1 MDETLKVLFEACRN
15 GDLNK
20 VKSLITS
27 ENINAQDVLGRKSTP
42 LHFSS
47 GFGRKDVVEYLLSQN
62 ANVHMKDDGGL
73 IPLHNA
79 ASFGHAEVVQLLLD
93 HHSDVNALDNWNYS
107 SLAEAA
113 SKGKVDVCLIL
124 LQHGADP
131 NLKNSDGKSALD
143 LADSS
148 TRPVLTGEY
157 RKDELL
163 EAARAGNDEKLIGIL
178 TSTNVNCHAS
188 DGRKS
193 TPLHLAAGYNRL
205 TTCKILLE
213 HGADVLCKDK
223 GGLVPLH
230 NAASYGR
237 KYSSIIFNSSQFNCL
252 QSLDYDVAELLIEH
266 GAQINACDLWQ
277 YTPIHEAASK
287 SRVDVCTLLLS
298 HGADPTLANCHG
310 KTALDIAASRELRD
324 RILYEYNG
332 YSFLDAVYHGD
343 LSRVKKLLTNETIHF
358 QHFKT
363 GDLCLHMAC
372 TSSSIKHRRQIV
384 EILIRRGADINVF
397 NDRQIAPIHLC
408 AAADY
413 CDILDILLKNNA
425 NINLLDGQ
433 GQSALHH
440 AVKSGHLNTCRLL
453 LARKIDTSIVCSNG
467 HTASEMAT
475 SSNIRQLFMN
485 DNDNVTSI
493 PESLDLELQLLEASK
508 SGDLD
513 VVKRILT
520 MNPML
525 VNCRDA
531 QGRNSTPLHFAA
543 GYNRLQVVEYLLSM
557 GADVT
562 ARDKGGL
569 VPLHNSCSYGH
580 FEVTALLLNSGAS
593 PQTTDL
599 WKVTPLHESA
609 IKGKFEICK
618 LLLKHGADPNKKNR
632 DGATPLD
639 LVKER
644 DSDIADLLRGDSAI
658 LELAKKG
665 NLERLRKLITPENVN
680 CRDPQGRNSTP
691 LHLAAGYNHYEIA
704 QLLLA
709 NGCDPNTVD
718 KGGLIALHNASS
730 FGHVDIAT
738 LLINHHSDV
747 NARDNWS
754 YTPLH
759 EAASKG
765 RTQLCVLLLSHG
777 ANPHLRNQDNQTPY
791 DLTTADD
798 VKSLLLDA
806 MSVSISP
813 TPSMNNHNRTTV
825 TQSTRETTTILGA
838 ETNASSFRQRLP
850 SATSQPQSTS
860 PRHITSADGSM
871 SLVTDDEQREQAL
884 HMTMNEFLSLCQ
896 FQSSQHEDQVREL
909 FEREHITL
917 DILAEMTHNDLKE
930 IGVSAYGERHKLL
943 KGIERLYK
951 QAKDPWS
958 NVPER
963 GSVFLELDASDR
975 EYRLVE
981 DELQSTIREHK
992 DRCGGIF
999 SRYVVLKIEKIRNRR
1014 LWDRYCHRRNEIQD
1028 DNNGHENERLLFH
1041 GSPFIHSIM
1050 NKGFDERHASIT
1062 GMFGAGIYFAENS
1075 SKSNQ
1080 YVYGIGG
1087 GNGCAQHK
1095 DKSCYICPRQMLLCR
1110 VCLGRSFLQ
1119 FNASKLAHAPPG
1131 HHSVIGRPSQGGLV
1145 YPEYVIYRGEQAYP
1159 EYCIT
1164 YNLLNPV
1171 NSDQE

>member
-1 MDETLKVLFEACRN
+1 MDELLKELFEACRN
-15 GDLNK
+15 GDLIK
-20 VKSLITS
+20 VKKLITP
-27 ENINAQDVLGRKSTP
+27 ENINAQDILGRKSTP

-47 GFGRKDVVEYLLSQN
+47 GFGRRDVVEYLLSQN

-79 ASFGHAEVVQLLLD
+79 ASFGHAEVVQLLLN
-93 HHSDVNALDNWNYS
+93 HHSNVNALDSWNYS
-107 SLAEAA
+107 PLAEAA
-113 SKGKVDVCLIL
+113 SKGKVDVCHIL

-163 EAARAGNDEKLIGIL
+163 EAARAGNEEKLLSLL
-178 TSTNVNCHAS
+178 TLANVNCHAS

-205 TTCKILLE
+205 AICKILLE
-213 HGADVLCKDK
+213 RGADVSCKDK

-230 NAASYGR
+230 NAASYGH
-237 KYSSIIFNSSQFNCL
+237 CE
-252 QSLDYDVAELLIEH
+252 VAELLIQH
-266 GAQINACDLWQ
+266 GAQINASDLWQ

-287 SRVDVCTLLLS
+287 SRVDVCTLLLT
-298 HGADPTLANCHG
+298 HGADLTLTNCHG

-324 RILYEYNG
+324 RILYEHNG
-332 YSFLDAVYHGD
+332 YSLLNAVQQGD
-343 LSRVKKLLTNETIHF
+343 LHRIKKFLTNETINF

-363 GDLCLHMAC
+363 GDSPLHVAC
-372 TSSSIKHRRQIV
+372 TLSSTKHRRQIF
-384 EILIRRGADINVF
+384 EMLLRRGALINVL
-397 NDRQIAPIHLC
+397 NTTQIAPIHLC
-408 AAADY
+408 AAADHS
-413 CDILDILLKNNA
+413 DILDMLLKHNA
-425 NINLLDGQ
+425 DINLLDGQ
-433 GQSALHH
+433 GQTALHH
-440 AVKSGHLNTCRLL
+440 AAK
-453 LARKIDTSIVCSNG
+453 NG
-467 HTASEMAT
+467 HTNACRFLITHRIDTRILSSCGQTALDLAS
-475 SSNIRQLFMN
+475 SSIVQQLLMTYEN
-485 DNDNVTSI
+485 EKVILTPNVT
-493 PESLDLELQLLEASK
+493 DLQLQLLEASK
-508 SGDLD
+508 SGDVD
-513 VVKRILT
+513 VVKRVLT
-520 MNPML
+520 FNPSL

-543 GYNRLQVVEYLLSM
+543 GYNRLQVVEYLLSA

-580 FEVTALLLNSGAS
+580 LEVTALLLKHGAS
-593 PQTTDL
+593 PQVTDL

-609 IKGKFEICK
+609 AKGKFEICK
-618 LLLKHGADPNKKNR
+618 LLIQNGADINKKNR
-632 DGATPLD
+632 DGAIPLD

-644 DSDIADLLRGDSAI
+644 DSDVADLLRGDNAI

-665 NLERLRKLITPENVN
+665 NLERLRKLLTPENVN
-680 CRDPQGRNSTP
+680 CRDPLGRNSTP

-704 QLLLA
+704 QFLLE
-709 NGCDPNTVD
+709 NGSNPNAVD

-730 FGHVDIAT
+730 FGHVDVAT
-738 LLINHHSDV
+738 LLINYHSDI

-765 RTQLCVLLLSHG
+765 RTQLCSLLLAH
-777 ANPHLRNQDNQTPY
+777 
-791 DLTTADD
+791 DLATADD

-806 MSVSISP
+806 MSIPISP
-813 TPSMNNHNRTTV
+813 TSSPGNRYRTTLSL
-825 TQSTRETTTILGA
+825 TTRETTSILGA
-838 ETNASSFRQRLP
+838 ETNDNNPSRQRL
-850 SATSQPQSTS
+850 
-860 PRHITSADGSM
+860 TSASSQQHSTIQRHLSIGDGSM
-871 SLVTDDEQREQAL
+871 SLVTDEERREQAL
-884 HMTMNEFLSLCQ
+884 HMTMDEFLSLCQ
-896 FQSSQHEDQVREL
+896 FQSSQQQESIREL

-917 DILAEMTHNDLKE
+917 DILAEMAHNDLKD
-930 IGVSAYGERHKLL
+930 IGIVAYGERHKLL

-958 NVPER
+958 NIPER
-963 GSVFLELDASDR
+963 GSVFIELDANDR

-992 DRCGGIF
+992 DNCGGIF
-999 SRYVVLKIEKIRNRR
+999 TRYIVLKIEKIRNRR
-1014 LWDRYCHRRNEIQD
+1014 LWDRYCHRRNEIQE

-1041 GSPFIHSIM
+1041 GSPFLHSIM
-1050 NKGFDERHASIT
+1050 HKGFDERHASIT

-1080 YVYGIGG
+1080 YIYGIGG
-1087 GNGCAQHK
+1087 GNGCALHTN
-1095 DKSCYICPRQMLLCR
+1095 KSCYLCSRQMLLCR

-1119 FNASKLAHAPPG
+1119 FSASKLAHAPPG
-1131 HHSVIGRPSQGGLV
+1131 HHSVIGRPTQGGLA

-1171 NSDQE
+1171 NNDNE

>member
-1 MDETLKVLFEACRN
+1 MDDTLKELFEACRN
-15 GDLNK
+15 GDLVK
-20 VKSLITS
+20 VKKIITP
-27 ENINAQDVLGRKSTP
+27 ENINAQDILGRKSTP

-47 GFGRKDVVEYLLSQN
+47 GFGRKEIVEYLLNQN

-79 ASFGHAEVVQLLLD
+79 ASFGHAEVVQLLLNY
-93 HHSDVNALDNWNYS
+93 HSDVNALDNWNYS
-107 SLAEAA
+107 PLAEAA

-131 NLKNSDGKSALD
+131 NIKNSDGKSALD

-163 EAARAGNDEKLIGIL
+163 EAARSGNEEKLLSLL
-178 TSTNVNCHAS
+178 TLANVNCHAS

-205 TTCKILLE
+205 TICKILLE

-230 NAASYGR
+230 NAASYGH
-237 KYSSIIFNSSQFNCL
+237 YE
-252 QSLDYDVAELLIEH
+252 VAELLIKH
-266 GAQINACDLWQ
+266 GAQVNACDLWQ

-287 SRVDVCTLLLS
+287 SRIDVCTLLLS
-298 HGADPTLANCHG
+298 HSADPTLSNCHS

-332 YSFLDAVYHGD
+332 YSFLDAIHNGD
-343 LSRVKKLLTNETIHF
+343 TSRVKKLLTNETINF
-358 QHFKT
+358 RHFKT
-363 GDLCLHMAC
+363 GDSPLHVAC
-372 TSSSIKHRRQIV
+372 TSSSSKHRRQIF
-384 EILIRRGADINVF
+384 EMLIRRGALVNAL
-397 NDRQIAPIHLC
+397 NTAQMAPIHIC
-408 AAADY
+408 AAADH
-413 CDILDILLKNNA
+413 DDLLEILFKHNA
-425 NINLLDGQ
+425 DINLLDGQ
-433 GQSALHH
+433 GQTSLHH
-440 AVKSGHLNTCRLL
+440 AVKNGHLNACRFLITH
-453 LARKIDTSIVCSNG
+453 KIDTSIVSSYG
-467 HTASEMAT
+467 QTALDMA
-475 SSNIRQLFMN
+475 SASNIQQLLMTYEN
-485 DNDNVTSI
+485 EKVILTPNIT
-493 PESLDLELQLLEASK
+493 DLQLQLLEASK

-513 VVKRILT
+513 VVKRVLT
-520 MNPML
+520 FNPSL
-525 VNCRDA
+525 VNCRDV

-543 GYNRLQVVEYLLSM
+543 GYNRLQVVEYLLAM

-580 FEVTALLLNSGAS
+580 LEVTALLLNNGAS
-593 PQTTDL
+593 SQVTDL

-609 IKGKFEICK
+609 AKGKFEICK
-618 LLLKHGADPNKKNR
+618 LLIKYGADINKKNR

-639 LVKER
+639 LVKDR
-644 DSDIADLLRGDSAI
+644 DSDVADLLRGDSAI

-665 NLERLRKLITPENVN
+665 NLERLRKLLTPENVN
-680 CRDPQGRNSTP
+680 CRDPLGRNSTP

-704 QLLLA
+704 QFLLE
-709 NGCDPNTVD
+709 NGGNPNAVD

-730 FGHVDIAT
+730 FGHVDVAT
-738 LLINHHSDV
+738 LLINYHSDV

-765 RTQLCVLLLSHG
+765 RTQLCSLLLAHG
-777 ANPHLRNQDNQTPY
+777 ANPHLQNQDNQTPL
-791 DLTTADD
+791 DLATADD

-806 MSVSISP
+806 MSTPITPTSP
-813 TPSMNNHNRTTV
+813 TSNCYQTTL
-825 TQSTRETTTILGA
+825 TLATRETTSILGA
-838 ETNASSFRQRLP
+838 ETTTNSNNNSRQRLA
-850 SATSQPQSTS
+850 SASSLQQSTIQ
-860 PRHITSADGSM
+860 RHLPIGDGSM
-871 SLVTDDEQREQAL
+871 SLITDDERREQAL
-884 HMTMNEFLSLCQ
+884 HMTMDEFLSLCQ
-896 FQSSQHEDQVREL
+896 FQSSQQQDSLREL

-917 DILAEMTHNDLKE
+917 DILAEMTHNDLKD
-930 IGVSAYGERHKLL
+930 IGIVAYGERHKLL

-958 NVPER
+958 NIPDR
-963 GSVFLELDASDR
+963 GSVFIELDSNDQ

-992 DRCGGIF
+992 DNCGGIF
-999 SRYVVLKIEKIRNRR
+999 TRYVVLKIEKIRNRR

-1041 GSPFIHSIM
+1041 GSPFLHSIM
-1050 NKGFDERHASIT
+1050 HKGFDERHASIS

-1087 GNGCAQHK
+1087 GNGCTLHK
-1095 DKSCYICPRQMLLCR
+1095 DKSCYLCSRQMLLCR

-1119 FNASKLAHAPPG
+1119 FSASKLAHAPPG
-1131 HHSVIGRPSQGGLV
+1131 HHSVIGRPTQGGLA

-1171 NSDQE
+1171 NNDNE

>member
-1 MDETLKVLFEACRN
+1 MDDTLKELFEACRN
-15 GDLNK
+15 GDLVK
-20 VKSLITS
+20 VKKIITP
-27 ENINAQDVLGRKSTP
+27 ENINAQDILGRKSTP

-47 GFGRKDVVEYLLSQN
+47 GFGRKEIVEYLLNQN

-79 ASFGHAEVVQLLLD
+79 ASFGHAEVVQLLLNY
-93 HHSDVNALDNWNYS
+93 HSDVNALDNWNYS
-107 SLAEAA
+107 PLAEAA

-131 NLKNSDGKSALD
+131 NIKNSDGKSALD

-163 EAARAGNDEKLIGIL
+163 EAARSGNEEKLLSLL
-178 TSTNVNCHAS
+178 TLANVNCHAS

-205 TTCKILLE
+205 TICKILLE

-230 NAASYGR
+230 NAASYGH
-237 KYSSIIFNSSQFNCL
+237 YE
-252 QSLDYDVAELLIEH
+252 VAELLIKH
-266 GAQINACDLWQ
+266 GAQVNACDLWQ

-287 SRVDVCTLLLS
+287 SRIDVCTLLLS
-298 HGADPTLANCHG
+298 HSADPTLSNCHS

-332 YSFLDAVYHGD
+332 YSFLDAIHNGD
-343 LSRVKKLLTNETIHF
+343 TSRVKKLLTNETINF
-358 QHFKT
+358 RHFKT
-363 GDLCLHMAC
+363 GDSPLHVAC
-372 TSSSIKHRRQIV
+372 TSSSSKHRRQIF
-384 EILIRRGADINVF
+384 EMLIRRGALVNAL
-397 NDRQIAPIHLC
+397 NTAQMAPIHIC
-408 AAADY
+408 AAADH
-413 CDILDILLKNNA
+413 DDLLEILFKHNA
-425 NINLLDGQ
+425 DINLLDGQ
-433 GQSALHH
+433 GQTSLHH
-440 AVKSGHLNTCRLL
+440 AVKNGHLNACRFLITH
-453 LARKIDTSIVCSNG
+453 KIDTSIVSSYG
-467 HTASEMAT
+467 QTALDMA
-475 SSNIRQLFMN
+475 SASNIQQLLMTYEN
-485 DNDNVTSI
+485 EKVILTPNIT
-493 PESLDLELQLLEASK
+493 DLQLQLLEASK

-513 VVKRILT
+513 VVKRVLT
-520 MNPML
+520 FNPSL
-525 VNCRDA
+525 VNCRDV

-543 GYNRLQVVEYLLSM
+543 GYNRLQVVEYLLAM

-580 FEVTALLLNSGAS
+580 LEVTALLLNNGAS
-593 PQTTDL
+593 SQVTDL

-609 IKGKFEICK
+609 AKGKFEICK
-618 LLLKHGADPNKKNR
+618 LLIKYGADINKKNR

-639 LVKER
+639 LVKDR
-644 DSDIADLLRGDSAI
+644 DSDVADLLRGDSAI

-665 NLERLRKLITPENVN
+665 NLERLRKLLTPENVN
-680 CRDPQGRNSTP
+680 CRDPLGRNSTP

-704 QLLLA
+704 QFLLE
-709 NGCDPNTVD
+709 NGGNPNAVD

-730 FGHVDIAT
+730 FGHVDVAT
-738 LLINHHSDV
+738 LLINYHSDV

-765 RTQLCVLLLSHG
+765 RTQLCSLLLAHG
-777 ANPHLRNQDNQTPY
+777 ANPHLQNQDNQTPL
-791 DLTTADD
+791 DLATADD

-806 MSVSISP
+806 MSTPITPTSP
-813 TPSMNNHNRTTV
+813 TSNRYQTTL
-825 TQSTRETTTILGA
+825 TLATRETTSILGA
-838 ETNASSFRQRLP
+838 ETTTNSNNNSRQRLA
-850 SATSQPQSTS
+850 SASSLQQSTIQ
-860 PRHITSADGSM
+860 RHLPIGDGSM
-871 SLVTDDEQREQAL
+871 SLITDDERREQAL
-884 HMTMNEFLSLCQ
+884 HMTMDEFLSLCQ
-896 FQSSQHEDQVREL
+896 FQSSQQQDSLREL

-917 DILAEMTHNDLKE
+917 DILAEMTHNDLKD
-930 IGVSAYGERHKLL
+930 IGIVAYGERHKLL

-958 NVPER
+958 NIPDR
-963 GSVFLELDASDR
+963 GSVFIELDSNDQ

-992 DRCGGIF
+992 DNCGGIF
-999 SRYVVLKIEKIRNRR
+999 TRYVVLKIEKIRNRR

-1041 GSPFIHSIM
+1041 GSPFLHSIM
-1050 NKGFDERHASIT
+1050 HKGFDERHASIS

-1087 GNGCAQHK
+1087 GNGCTLHK
-1095 DKSCYICPRQMLLCR
+1095 DKSCYLCSRQMLLCR

-1119 FNASKLAHAPPG
+1119 FSASKLAHAPPG
-1131 HHSVIGRPSQGGLV
+1131 HHSVIGRPTQGGLA

-1171 NSDQE
+1171 NNDNE

>member
-1 MDETLKVLFEACRN
+1 MDETLKELFEACRN
-15 GDLNK
+15 GDLTK
-20 VKSLITS
+20 VKKLLTPD
-27 ENINAQDVLGRKSTP
+27 NINAQDILGRKSTP

-47 GFGRKDVVEYLLSQN
+47 GFGRKDVVEYLLNQN

-79 ASFGHAEVVQLLLD
+79 ASFGHAEVVQLLLNY
-93 HHSDVNALDNWNYS
+93 HSDVNALDNWNYS
-107 SLAEAA
+107 PLAEAA

-124 LQHGADP
+124 LQHGADS
-131 NLKNSDGKSALD
+131 NIKNSDGKTALD

-163 EAARAGNDEKLIGIL
+163 EAARSGNEEKLLSLL
-178 TSTNVNCHAS
+178 TLANVNCHAS

-205 TTCKILLE
+205 TICKILLE

-230 NAASYGR
+230 NAASYGH
-237 KYSSIIFNSSQFNCL
+237 YE
-252 QSLDYDVAELLIEH
+252 VAELLIKH
-266 GAQINACDLWQ
+266 GAQVNTCDLWQ

-287 SRVDVCTLLLS
+287 SRIDVCTLLLS
-298 HGADPTLANCHG
+298 HGADPTLTNCHG
-310 KTALDIAASRELRD
+310 KAVLDVAASRELRD
-324 RILYEYNG
+324 RILSEYHG
-332 YSFLDAVYHGD
+332 YSFLDAIHNGD
-343 LSRVKKLLTNETIHF
+343 TSRVKKFLSNETINF
-358 QHFKT
+358 RHFKT
-363 GDLCLHMAC
+363 GDSPLHISC
-372 TSSSIKHRRQIV
+372 TSSLAKHRRQIF
-384 EILIRRGADINVF
+384 EMLIRRGALVNVL
-397 NDRQIAPIHLC
+397 NTAQMAPIHIC
-408 AAADY
+408 AEADHS
-413 CDILDILLKNNA
+413 DLLEILLKHNA
-425 NINLLDGQ
+425 DINLLDGQ
-433 GQSALHH
+433 GQTALHH
-440 AVKSGHLNTCRLL
+440 AVKNGHLNVCRFLITH
-453 LARKIDTSIVCSNG
+453 KIDTSIVSSYEQ
-467 HTASEMAT
+467 TALDIT
-475 SSNIRQLFMN
+475 SASNIQQLLMTYEN
-485 DNDNVTSI
+485 EKVILTPNIT
-493 PESLDLELQLLEASK
+493 DLQLQLLEASK

-513 VVKRILT
+513 VVKRVLT
-520 MNPML
+520 FNPSL
-525 VNCRDA
+525 VNCRDV

-543 GYNRLQVVEYLLSM
+543 GYNRLQVVEYLLAM
-557 GADVT
+557 GAEVT

-580 FEVTALLLNSGAS
+580 LEVTALLLNNGAS
-593 PQTTDL
+593 SQITDL

-609 IKGKFEICK
+609 AKGKFEICK
-618 LLLKHGADPNKKNR
+618 LLIKYGADLNKKNR
-632 DGATPLD
+632 DGAIPLD

-644 DSDIADLLRGDSAI
+644 DSDVADLLRGDSAI

-665 NLERLRKLITPENVN
+665 NLERLRKLLTPENVN
-680 CRDPQGRNSTP
+680 CRDPLGRNSTP

-704 QLLLA
+704 QFLLE
-709 NGCDPNTVD
+709 NGSNPNAVD

-730 FGHVDIAT
+730 FGHVDVAT
-738 LLINHHSDV
+738 LLINYHSDV
-747 NARDNWS
+747 NAHDNWS

-765 RTQLCVLLLSHG
+765 RTQLCSLLLAHG
-777 ANPHLRNQDNQTPY
+777 ANPHLRNQDNQTPL
-791 DLTTADD
+791 DLANADD

-806 MSVSISP
+806 MSTSISP
-813 TPSMNNHNRTTV
+813 TSPTGNRYRTTL
-825 TQSTRETTTILGA
+825 TLATRETTSILGA
-838 ETNASSFRQRLP
+838 ENNNNNYNNSSRQRSSSASSLQQSTIQRHLP
-850 SATSQPQSTS
+850 SG
-860 PRHITSADGSM
+860 DGSM
-871 SLVTDDEQREQAL
+871 SLITDDERREQAL
-884 HMTMNEFLSLCQ
+884 HMTMDEFLSLCQ
-896 FQSSQHEDQVREL
+896 FQSSQQQDSLRDL

-917 DILAEMTHNDLKE
+917 DILAEMTHNDLKD
-930 IGVSAYGERHKLL
+930 IGIIAYGERHKLL

-958 NVPER
+958 NIPDR
-963 GSVFLELDASDR
+963 GSVFIELDSNDQ

-992 DRCGGIF
+992 DNCGGIF
-999 SRYVVLKIEKIRNRR
+999 TRYVVLKIEKIRNRR

-1041 GSPFIHSIM
+1041 GSPFLHSIM
-1050 NKGFDERHASIT
+1050 HKGFDERHASIT

-1087 GNGCAQHK
+1087 GNGCTLHK
-1095 DKSCYICPRQMLLCR
+1095 DKSCYLCSRQMLLCR

-1119 FNASKLAHAPPG
+1119 FSASKLAHAPPG
-1131 HHSVIGRPSQGGLV
+1131 HHSVIGRPTQGGLA

-1171 NSDQE
+1171 NNDNE

>member
-1 MDETLKVLFEACRN
+1 MDETLKELFEACRN
-15 GDLNK
+15 GDLIK

-27 ENINAQDVLGRKSTP
+27 ENLNAQDILGRKSTP

-79 ASFGHAEVVQLLLD
+79 ASFGHAEVVQLLLN

-107 SLAEAA
+107 PLAEAA

-124 LQHGADP
+124 LQYGADP

-148 TRPVLTGEY
+148 TRPILTGEY

-163 EAARAGNDEKLIGIL
+163 EAARTGNDEKLSSIL
-178 TSTNVNCHAS
+178 TATNVNCHAS

-205 TTCKILLE
+205 RVCEILLD

-230 NAASYGR
+230 NAASYGH
-237 KYSSIIFNSSQFNCL
+237 
-252 QSLDYDVAELLIEH
+252 YDVAELLIKH
-266 GAQINACDLWQ
+266 GAQVNACDLWQ

-287 SRVDVCTLLLS
+287 SRADVCTLLLS
-298 HGADPTLANCHG
+298 HGADPTLPNCHG
-310 KTALDIAASRELRD
+310 KTTLDLAASRELRD
-324 RILYEYNG
+324 KILYEYNG
-332 YSFLDAVYHGD
+332 YSFLVAIHNGD
-343 LSRVKKLLTNETIHF
+343 LSRVKKLVTNETIHF
-358 QHFKT
+358 HHFQT
-363 GDLCLHMAC
+363 GDFPLHVAC
-372 TSSSIKHRRQIV
+372 TSSSTKHRRQII
-384 EILIRRGADINVF
+384 EILIRRGAIINIL
-397 NDRQIAPIHLC
+397 NAKQIAPIHIC

-413 CDILDILLKNNA
+413 CDILEILLKNNA
-425 NINLLDGQ
+425 DINLLDGQ
-433 GQSALHH
+433 GQTALHH
-440 AVKSGHLNTCRLL
+440 AAKSGHSNACRLL
-453 LARKIDTSIVCSNG
+453 LTHNIDTLIVSISG
-467 HTASEMAT
+467 HTASEVTT
-475 SSNIRQLFMN
+475 SSNIQQLLIKD
-485 DNDNVTSI
+485 DNEKIVSASNIT
-493 PESLDLELQLLEASK
+493 DLELQLLEASK

-513 VVKRILT
+513 VVKRVLT
-520 MNPML
+520 LNPLL

-543 GYNRLQVVEYLLSM
+543 GYNRLQVVEYLLSL

-580 FEVTALLLNSGAS
+580 LEVTALLLKSDAS
-593 PQTTDL
+593 PQTADL

-609 IKGKFEICK
+609 AKGKFEICK
-618 LLLKHGADPNKKNR
+618 LLLKYGADPNKKNR
-632 DGATPLD
+632 DGAIPLD

-644 DSDIADLLRGDSAI
+644 DSDVADLLRGDSAI

-665 NLERLRKLITPENVN
+665 NLERLRKLVTPENVN
-680 CRDPQGRNSTP
+680 CRDLQGRNSTS

-704 QLLLA
+704 QFLLE
-709 NGCDPNTVD
+709 NGCDPNAVD

-730 FGHVDIAT
+730 FGHVDVAT
-738 LLINHHSDV
+738 LLINYHSDV

-777 ANPHLRNQDNQTPY
+777 ANSHLRNQDNQTPL
-791 DLTTADD
+791 DLATADD
-798 VKSLLLDA
+798 VKSLLLDS
-806 MSVSISP
+806 MSIPASP
-813 TPSMNNHNRTTV
+813 TSSLNNDCQTIV
-825 TQSTRETTTILGA
+825 TLSTRETTSILGA
-838 ETNASSFRQRLP
+838 ETNTQSFRQRLV
-850 SATSQPQSTS
+850 SSTSQLQSIS
-860 PRHITSADGSM
+860 PRHLTNGDGSM
-871 SLVTDDEQREQAL
+871 SLITDDERREQAL
-884 HMTMNEFLSLCQ
+884 HMTMDEFLSLCQ
-896 FQSSQHEDQVREL
+896 FQSSQQQDLLREL

-930 IGVSAYGERHKLL
+930 IGVNTYGERHKLL

-963 GSVFLELDASDR
+963 GSMFLELDSNDH

-981 DELQSTIREHK
+981 DELHSTIREHK
-992 DRCGGIF
+992 DNCGGIF
-999 SRYVVLKIEKIRNRR
+999 NRYVVLKIEKIRNRR
-1014 LWDRYCHRRNEIQD
+1014 VWDRYCHRRNEIQD

-1041 GSPFIHSIM
+1041 GSPFLHSIM

-1080 YVYGIGG
+1080 YIYGIGG
-1087 GNGCAQHK
+1087 GNGCISHK
-1095 DKSCYICPRQMLLCR
+1095 DKSCYICTRQMLLCR

-1119 FNASKLAHAPPG
+1119 FSASKLAHAPPG

-1171 NSDQE
+1171 NNDKE